1 MPRKSR
7 SKTPRRINRSQ
18 ASKRKSLKG
27 SKRKMMKG
35 SKRKMKKGSKRKM
48 KSGNKSKTCGWI
60 GIGRAMMGG
69 K

>member
-35 SKRKMKKGSKRKM
+35 SKRKMK
-48 KSGNKSKTCGWI
+48 SGNKSKTCGWI